1 MDPKINETNITIAV
15 INGPN
20 MNLLGEREISHYGV
34 ETLKQ
39 IEERLYKISEQLS
52 VKLLTFQSNHEGDI
66 VDFIQDKKE
75 DTGWDYYKSCCVNE
89 KQLCGCRSSF
99 SSRNTIC
106 GGPFVQHI
114 CTGGM
119 AFGIHLLISG
129 GRNNYRI
136 QRVCLRIRVVW
147 HIGLF
152 ENFTKLIESRKE
164 VLQ

>member
-66 VDFIQDKKE
+66 VDFIQDKRKIL
-75 DTGWDYYKSCCVNE
+75 DGIIINPAALTKSSYAVAEALSAAGIPFVEVHLSNIFARE
-89 KQLCGCRSSF
+89 AWHSESIF
-99 SSRNTIC
+99 SSRAVGTIT
-106 GGPFVQHI
+106 GFKGFVYEL
-114 CTGGM
+114 GLY
-119 AFGIHLLISG
+119 GILDYLKISP
-129 GRNNYRI
+129 N
-136 QRVCLRIRVVW
+136 
-147 HIGLF
+147 
-152 ENFTKLIESRKE
+152 
-164 VLQ
+164 